1 MHWQRNAAG
10 RAGPPAGGFG
20 APVLQAA
27 GPAALQYFRGSP
39 VLTGPSPPSLLCSCA
54 STCHRHA
61 PSDADTARAVG
72 SKEVQALSQCIA
84 QLWARVKEYGV
95 EKCGVLE
102 IKDVTA
108 EECPGDYA

>member
-1 MHWQRNAAG
+1 
-10 RAGPPAGGFG
+10 
-20 APVLQAA
+20 
-27 GPAALQYFRGSP
+27 
-39 VLTGPSPPSLLCSCA
+39 
-54 STCHRHA
+54 
-61 PSDADTARAVG
+61 VG